1 MRIYGRGGTNK
12 KLKEA
17 YRSDTSYVVDG
28 EFMKS
33 LKSRVV
39 EDVQEDLENEMT
51 KLNDMRKDLEE
62 ENLRKKAELEDIQ
75 REIDRQRDT
84 LFEEVMRK
92 IIGRLPPDIARQYL
106 S

>member
-1 MRIYGRGGTNK
+1 
-12 KLKEA
+12 
-17 YRSDTSYVVDG
+17 
-28 EFMKS
+28 MKS